1 MNYVNWNNCILKS
14 EHLVGGSVGALW
26 PCPYLIVIPHLRCCS
41 WTYLKCAPWD
51 PVVHHWFYVLTL
63 HGASVDAAPVGWVRL
78 LLFLP
83 WSIEDRLKTNLF
95 YMLLVDQGAVLLG
108 CIWLL
113 SWGGAPSVTHVITV
127 VANFTL
133 CYYCVI
139 SIYCVVVCRTRR
151 PWFVFLILALLPE
164 NVLFP

>member
-14 EHLVGGSVGALW
+14 DHLVRGSVGALW

-41 WTYLKCAPWD
+41 WTYLKCAPRY
-51 PVVHHWFYVLTL
+51 PVVHHWFYVLTF
-63 HGASVDAAPVGWVRL
+63 HGASVDAAPMRRISLFL
-78 LLFLP
+78 LLA
-83 WSIEDRLKTNLF
+83 WSVENRLKTNLF
-95 YMLLVDQGAVLLG
+95 YMFLVYQSAVLLG

-113 SWGGAPSVTHVITV
+113 SRGGAPSVTHVVCI

-139 SIYCVVVCRTRR
+139 NIHCVVVCRTWR

-164 NVLFP
+164 YVLFP